1 MSKIS
6 GVCWAGDVTGDD
18 REAKTDGERE
28 RKMDG
33 ETQRQRAEYNGA
45 STKSARR

>member
-1 MSKIS
+1 M
-6 GVCWAGDVTGDD
+6 AGDD

-28 RKMDG
+28 RKMGG
-33 ETQRQRAEYNGA
+33 ETQTQRAEYNGA